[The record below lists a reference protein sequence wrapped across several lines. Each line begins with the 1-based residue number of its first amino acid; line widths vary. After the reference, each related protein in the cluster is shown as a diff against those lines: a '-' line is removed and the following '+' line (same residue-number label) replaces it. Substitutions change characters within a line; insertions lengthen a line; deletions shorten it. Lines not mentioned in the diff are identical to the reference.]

1 MAATAAADAQDA
13 AEALCPPPKHLLC
26 PIGLHRMA
34 EPVVASDGHTYER
47 AQIAKWF
54 AEGKRTSPMTGTVLP
69 DLTSRPGMTDM
80 TGRPD
85 LTLTP
90 NLVIRS
96 QISEWLETS
105 DAQRVA
111 AFVMAVVLAEVKMP
125 RNPRKKNDSNER

>member
-69 DLTSRPGMTDM
+69 DLT
-80 TGRPD
+80 
-85 LTLTP
+85 LTP

-96 QISEWLETS
+96 QISEWLDTS

-125 RNPRKKNDSNER
+125 RNP